1 VALDFKS
8 AEIRA
13 RVIHSMTEKNLIE
26 ILPEGMRKTVRS
38 EACPKW
44 VSPMLATLT
53 EERFSREGWLFEEK
67 FDGERCLVLKSGKEI
82 QLFSRNRKRL
92 DDRYPELVTA
102 FGAQRAERFA
112 VDGEIVAMD
121 GQVTSFSKLQLR
133 MQVRNPPSKLR
144 RDVPVWIFL
153 FDLLHLGAYDTRQLP
168 LRSRKELLRKAL
180 KFEGALRF
188 TEHRET
194 EGEKCYRE
202 ACRKRWEGI
211 IAKDAESVY
220 VSKRSRA
227 WLKFK
232 CAEEQ
237 EFIIAGYTDPRGHRI
252 GFGALLV
259 GYYQGKKLVYAGK
272 VGTGFDEETLQRM
285 GRQLAALE
293 IKENPFA
300 SGDPPGRGVHWVKP
314 KLVAQIGF
322 AEWTRGGKLRHPRF
336 LGLRDDKT
344 ASEVVKEH

>member
-1 VALDFKS
+1 MAQK
-8 AEIRA
+8 
-13 RVIHSMTEKNLIE
+13 KLIE
-26 ILPEGMRKTVRS
+26 ILPEEMREKLRT

-44 VSPMLATLT
+44 ISPMLATLT

-67 FDGERCLVLKSGKEI
+67 FDGERCLVLKCGKEI

-102 FGAQRAERFA
+102 FGEQKTERFA

-121 GQVTSFSKLQLR
+121 GQVASFSKLQLR
-133 MQVRNPPSKLR
+133 MQVRNPPEKLR
-144 RDVPVWIFL
+144 REVPVWIFL
-153 FDLLHLGAYDTRQLP
+153 FDVLHVDGYDTRQLP
-168 LRSRKELLRKAL
+168 LRGRKELLRKAL
-180 KFEGALRF
+180 KFEGAVRF

-194 EGEKCYRE
+194 EGEKYYRK

-232 CAEEQ
+232 CTKEQ
-237 EFIIAGYTDPRGHRI
+237 EFVVGGYTDPQGHRM

-259 GYYQGKKLVYAGK
+259 GYYEGKKLMYAGK
-272 VGTGFDEETLQRM
+272 VGTGYDEETLQRM
-285 GRQLAALE
+285 KRELAALE
-293 IKENPFA
+293 IKESPFA
-300 SGDPPGRGVHWVKP
+300 SGNPLERGVHWVKP
-314 KLVAQIGF
+314 KLLAQIRF
-322 AEWTRGGKLRHPRF
+322 AEWTRDGKLRQPRF
-336 LGLRDDKT
+336 LGLRDDKS
-344 ASEVVKEH
+344 AVEVVKEQ